1 MFESLILPTLL
12 VVANVAGAGMV
23 LPQVLRLKR
32 TGVAAGVSAV
42 GAGVGIAMNLWW
54 LAYGIAQG
62 LWGLLPVAGGAFA
75 LYLTMA
81 VLLVRIA
88 GRHAVG
94 GIAQGHLMGLIPLAG
109 LIGWGWGAA
118 GLTIGLLYGAQF
130 LPALM
135 TALRSP
141 SLAGVSRSMW
151 LLAWIEAA
159 IWLVYG
165 LQQNDVAL
173 TLGGGGGSVVATLI
187 LACLATRAAP
197 RVAVPAQPD
206 TGAVPASA

>member
-23 LPQVLRLKR
+23 LPQVVRLKR
-32 TGVAAGVSAV
+32 TGTAAGVSAV

-75 LYLTMA
+75 LYLAMA

-88 GRHAVG
+88 GRQAIG
-94 GIAQGHLMGLIPLAG
+94 GIAQGHLMGLLPLMS
-109 LIGWGWGAA
+109 LVGWGWGGA

-135 TALRSP
+135 TAVQSP
-141 SLAGVSRSMW
+141 SLAGVSLSMW
-151 LLAWIEAA
+151 VLAWMEAV

-165 LQQNDVAL
+165 AQQNDIAL
-173 TLGGGGGSVVATLI
+173 VLGGGGGSVVATLI
-187 LACLATRAAP
+187 LACLAMRASSRVAAP
-197 RVAVPAQPD
+197 TQADTHAVPA
-206 TGAVPASA
+206 AA

>member
-32 TGVAAGVSAV
+32 TGTAAGVSAA

-54 LAYGIAQG
+54 LAYGITQG

-88 GRHAVG
+88 GRQAIG
-94 GIAQGHLMGLIPLAG
+94 GIARGHLMGVLPLMS
-109 LIGWGWGAA
+109 LVGWGWGAA

-135 TALRSP
+135 TAVRSP
-141 SLAGVSRSMW
+141 SLAGVSLTMW
-151 LLAWIEAA
+151 LLAWLEAA

-165 LQQNDVAL
+165 VQQDDIAL
-173 TLGGGGGSVVATLI
+173 ILGGGGGSVVATLI
-187 LACLATRAAP
+187 LGCLAIRASAE
-197 RVAVPAQPD
+197 VTVPAQPD
-206 TGAVPASA
+206 SRGIPAAA